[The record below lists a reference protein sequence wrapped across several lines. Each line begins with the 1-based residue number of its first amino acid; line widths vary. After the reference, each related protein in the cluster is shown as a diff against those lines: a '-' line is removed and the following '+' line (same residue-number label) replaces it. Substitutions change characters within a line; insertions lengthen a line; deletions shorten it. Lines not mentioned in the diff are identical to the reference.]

1 MSISAGRSRSV
12 PGGGLKVLFE
22 LQQWLEREEG
32 DGLLERV
39 RPTLERF
46 LAAGSNESL
55 SRETR
60 EALIGVVALVRD
72 LSRGIT
78 IKVILN
84 VVDCMTL
91 KQLFE
96 VHL

>member
-12 PGGGLKVLFE
+12 PSGGLKVLFE

-78 IKVILN
+78 IKVISK
-84 VVDCMTL
+84 CS
-91 KQLFE
+91 
-96 VHL
+96 